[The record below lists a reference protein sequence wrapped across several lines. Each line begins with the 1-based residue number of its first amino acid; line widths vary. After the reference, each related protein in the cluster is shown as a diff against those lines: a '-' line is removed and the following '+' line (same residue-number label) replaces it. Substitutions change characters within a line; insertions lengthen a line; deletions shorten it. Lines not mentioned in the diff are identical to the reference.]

1 MQQTFFFFL
10 ELLLQL
16 LLLVSKVKVLWHS
29 FLVET
34 FVERNDRHQPF
45 PPGLFFS
52 SAVWDRLK
60 VLSPVTGHP
69 VVLL

>member
-45 PPGLFFS
+45 LC
-52 SAVWDRLK
+52 
-60 VLSPVTGHP
+60 
-69 VVLL
+69 